1 MDMTPRGYLAMERFQ
16 GYDGF
21 LGMIRFDNLWVWVG
35 LLALVLAR
43 LPLHIGLSNSRMA
56 DRNVKRVMAAYTIL
70 TSVLILAALV
80 ICADN
85 DPN

>member
-1 MDMTPRGYLAMERFQ
+1 MTPRGYLAMERFQ

-21 LGMIRFDNLWVWVG
+21 LGMIRFDNLWVWVS
-35 LLALVLAR
+35 LMALVLAR
-43 LPLHIGLSNSRMA
+43 LPLHICLSHSLMA
-56 DRNVKRVMAAYTIL
+56 DWNVKCVMAAYTI
-70 TSVLILAALV
+70 TASALILAALV